1 MAGQFVDWAYG
12 RFQPPAEEARI
23 FATWAGLTLAAN
35 LTGFACVSGSRWLC
49 DRFPALRSG
58 AAAWI
63 TLYGVFGL
71 SLAALMVGRSVA
83 GHLWLPEIFHVKAAT
98 VAALNGFMITMLL
111 FAVAE
116 RSAAGER
123 DSLDHKARL
132 LRLSE
137 ELTRSKAQMVA
148 EDDRMR
154 AEVARMLHGE
164 LQTLLLL
171 SWAELGEGMAQREND
186 RSAYESKLRQV
197 EQRLGRAAEVLD
209 SGLAGWLGSVDDAG
223 DLFVALEHLVASF
236 APVLHVRLDMDP
248 RLKEIGT
255 ALPPSASRAAF
266 RLVQEALLNALK
278 HARAREV
285 RIVGE
290 PAPEGGI
297 ALTVTDDGR
306 GFGAGRV
313 RWGIGFSV
321 LGKELEAHGGNWNV
335 SSSHGRGTCLQVSL
349 PMGRIGA

>member
-12 RFQPPAEEARI
+12 RFQEPADEARI
-23 FATWAGLTLAAN
+23 FAIWAGLTLVAN
-35 LTGFACVSGSRWLC
+35 LTGFASAPVARWLC
-49 DRFPALRSG
+49 DRFSALRSG
-58 AAAWI
+58 AAAWL

-71 SLAALMVGRSVA
+71 SLAALMGGRSVA
-83 GHLWLPEIFHVKAAT
+83 GHLWLPEVFHLKAAT
-98 VAALNGFMITMLL
+98 VAALNGFMITMIL

-116 RSAAGER
+116 RSAAGDR

-137 ELTRSKAQMVA
+137 ELTRSKAQLVA

-186 RSAYESKLRQV
+186 RSAYESKLGQV

-209 SGLAGWLGSVDDAG
+209 SGLAGWLGSIEDAG

-236 APVLHVRLDMDP
+236 APILHVRLELDP
-248 RLKEIGT
+248 RLKESGA
-255 ALPPSASRAAF
+255 ALPPAATRAAL

-285 RIVGE
+285 RVVGE
-290 PAPEGGI
+290 PGPQGGI
-297 ALTVTDDGR
+297 ALRVTDDGR
-306 GFGAGRV
+306 GLGAARMRRGL
-313 RWGIGFSV
+313 GFSV
-321 LGKELEAHGGNWNV
+321 LGKELEAHGGTWDV
-335 SSSHGRGTCLQVSL
+335 SSAPGRGTSLQVSL
-349 PMGRIGA
+349 PIARAGA